1 MYSRSYLNQKG
12 DIVLPE
18 KYDGTALS
26 EKDTNEP
33 YAGVYTVKSEQREE
47 KTGEDVFVRTEKE
60 ERVTMIEQNKEKP
73 DKNSDFSALFSAL
86 PIKSILSG
94 IGFEG
99 LKMPSLDAEDIL
111 ILGIALY
118 FFFSKTQDKLLALM
132 LIALLFI

>member
-33 YAGVYTVKSEQREE
+33 YVGIYTNKSEQKEE
-47 KTGEDVFVRTEKE
+47 KTIKQVFSEAEKD
-60 ERVTMIEQNKEKP
+60 ERGTMIEQNKEKP
-73 DKNSDFSALFSAL
+73 DKNADFSALFSAL

-99 LKMPSLDAEDIL
+99 FKMPTLDAEDIL